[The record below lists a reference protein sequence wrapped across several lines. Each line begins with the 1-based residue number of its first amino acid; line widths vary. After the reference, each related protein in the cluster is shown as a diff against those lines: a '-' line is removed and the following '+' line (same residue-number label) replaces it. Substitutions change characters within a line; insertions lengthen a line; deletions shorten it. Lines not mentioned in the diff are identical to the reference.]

1 MYRKYTADNKLT
13 DVDVFIKGRNTKVDV
28 SVPPSPGADIDI
40 GIGTNYGGGD
50 KHYRHIQAT
59 ASNVWEVK
67 HNLNKYPSVTVVDSA
82 ENVVVGDVEYIDKN
96 NVVLTFTTSFAGEAY
111 FN

>member
-1 MYRKYTADNKLT
+1 MYRKYTNDTKTT

-28 SVPPSPGADIDI
+28 SVPTNPSAEIDV
-40 GIGTNYGGGD
+40 GVGTNYGGD

-59 ASNVWEVK
+59 ASNVWEVQ

>member
-1 MYRKYTADNKLT
+1 MYRKYTNESNSN

-28 SVPPSPGADIDI
+28 SVPPSPGADIDV
-40 GIGTNYGGGD
+40 GIGTNYGGD

-59 ASNVWEVK
+59 ASDTWEVK
-67 HNLNKYPSVTVVDSA
+67 HNLNKYPSVTIVDSA
-82 ENVVVGDVEYIDKN
+82 ENVIIGDVQYIDKN
-96 NVVLTFTTSFAGEAY
+96 NVVLTFTTPLVGEAY